1 MTIKF
6 LLQGQKSRIAAL
18 FFPLVSIVLAHIDK
32 LHKDVITKHLEE
44 PADDLEDD
52 VPSSPVT
59 PSSPPSEDGKKVM
72 Y

>member
-1 MTIKF
+1 M
-6 LLQGQKSRIAAL
+6 
-18 FFPLVSIVLAHIDK
+18 SIVLAHIDK